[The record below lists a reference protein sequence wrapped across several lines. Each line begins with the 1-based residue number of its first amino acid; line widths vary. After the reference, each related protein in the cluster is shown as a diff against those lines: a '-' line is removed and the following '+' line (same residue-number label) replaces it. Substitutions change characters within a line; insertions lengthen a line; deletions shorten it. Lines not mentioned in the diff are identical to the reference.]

1 MTAEVEESTQA
12 KEPRMEN
19 NSYASTAGGTSA
31 TTQSGPSSVPLVAET
46 GEPVPENQLKPVH
59 SNYVPAQMEKHIEFL
74 DFNSSGDLLLGTSS
88 LVTRYWIG
96 QLWYYSA
103 DALQQCENVTN
114 PAKCLT
120 ATDTDTGVVAGRFIG
135 QTHMVVGQDSGAL
148 VLVNLTKERDGD
160 TLTHYL
166 ETQAPVTEHEDQL
179 TGLDIWEGSNKT
191 YTAATVGQDLRLCIW
206 GSRLELAHSYSPAHT
221 RLISGVSCSPDC
233 PNIVATA
240 GQDGL
245 VKIWDTR
252 VEKPC
257 STVHR
262 SSTSP
267 PSTLTWAAGGE
278 KLLVGTRCGAL
289 SLLDPR
295 TPLAQPLVTGQF
307 FDREVRRMRWDGER
321 KRLAVTA
328 DDTLLKVVEVRS
340 GGGVVEVYKDAR
352 HTDFV
357 RGLAWKEDT
366 LWSAGWDGKVFSHGW
381 VPSLNQ
387 Q

>member
-1 MTAEVEESTQA
+1 
-12 KEPRMEN
+12 MEN
-19 NSYASTAGGTSA
+19 NSYASTTGSGSA
-31 TTQSGPSSVPLVAET
+31 TAQTPAAASVPLVAET
-46 GEPVPENQLKPVH
+46 GDPVPESQLKPAH

-74 DFNSSGDLLLGTSS
+74 DFSNTGDLILGTSS

-96 QLWYYSA
+96 QLWYYSGNI
-103 DALQQCENVTN
+103 LQQCENVTN

-120 ATDTDTGVVAGRFIG
+120 ATEIDTGVVAGRFIG
-135 QTHMVVGQDSGAL
+135 QNHMVVGQDSGAL

-166 ETQAPVTEHEDQL
+166 ETQTPVTEHEDQL
-179 TGLDIWEGSNKT
+179 TGLDIWESANKT
-191 YTAATVGQDLRLCIW
+191 FTAATVGQDLRLCVW
-206 GSRLELAHSYSPAHT
+206 GPQLELAHSYSPAHT
-221 RLISGVSCSPDC
+221 RLISGVSCNPDF
-233 PNIVATA
+233 PYLVATA
-240 GQDGL
+240 AQDGL

-252 VEKPC
+252 SEKPS
-257 STVHR
+257 STVHK

-267 PSTLTWAAGGE
+267 PSTLTWAGE

-289 SLLDPR
+289 SLIDPR

-307 FDREVRRMRWDGER
+307 FDREVRRMRWDGDR

-328 DDTLLKVVEVRS
+328 DDTFLKVVEVRS

-357 RGLAWKEDT
+357 RGLAWKEDC
-366 LWSAGWDGKVFSHGW
+366 LWSAGWDGRVLTHGW
-381 VPSLNQ
+381 VPTHNEH
-387 Q
+387 

>member
-1 MTAEVEESTQA
+1 MTMSAEVEESTQE

-19 NSYASTAGGTSA
+19 NSYASTASGTGAPSMP
-31 TTQSGPSSVPLVAET
+31 SGPSVPLVAET
-46 GEPVPENQLKPVH
+46 GEPVSESQLKRVH
-59 SNYVPAQMEKHIEFL
+59 SNYVPSQMEKHIEFL
-74 DFNSSGDLLLGTSS
+74 DFSNSGDLILGTSS

-103 DALQQCENVTN
+103 DTLQPCENVTN

-120 ATDTDTGVVAGRFIG
+120 ATDIDTGVVAGRFIG
-135 QTHMVVGQDSGAL
+135 QNHMVVGQDSGAL

-179 TGLDIWEGSNKT
+179 TGLDIWEGANKT
-191 YTAATVGQDLRLCIW
+191 FTAATVGQDLRLCVW
-206 GSRLELAHSYSPAHT
+206 GSQLELAHSYSPAHT
-221 RLISGVSCSPDC
+221 RLISGVSCSPDD
-233 PNIVATA
+233 PHIVATA
-240 GQDGL
+240 AQDGL

-267 PSTLTWAAGGE
+267 PSTLTWAGE

-289 SLLDPR
+289 SLLDPK
-295 TPLAQPLVTGQF
+295 TPLAEPLSTGQF
-307 FDREVRRMRWDGER
+307 FDREVRRMRWDGDR

-340 GGGVVEVYKDAR
+340 GVVEVYKDDR
-352 HTDFV
+352 HTDYV

-366 LWSAGWDGKVFSHGW
+366 LWSAGWDGKVFTHGW
-381 VPSLNQ
+381 VPSHNQ

>member
-1 MTAEVEESTQA
+1 MFF
-12 KEPRMEN
+12 R
-19 NSYASTAGGTSA
+19 NSKKILIS
-31 TTQSGPSSVPLVAET
+31 
-46 GEPVPENQLKPVH
+46 
-59 SNYVPAQMEKHIEFL
+59 
-74 DFNSSGDLLLGTSS
+74 
-88 LVTRYWIG
+88 
-96 QLWYYSA
+96 
-103 DALQQCENVTN
+103 
-114 PAKCLT
+114 
-120 ATDTDTGVVAGRFIG
+120 RFIG

-166 ETQAPVTEHEDQL
+166 ETQVHALIIWIIVSSLWQAPVTEHEDQL

-206 GSRLELAHSYSPAHT
+206 GSQLELAHSYSPAHT

-267 PSTLTWAAGGE
+267 PSTLTWAEGGE

-289 SLLDPR
+289 CLLDPR
-295 TPLAQPLVTGQF
+295 TPLAQPPVTGQF

-328 DDTLLKVVEVRS
+328 DDTLLKVFS
-340 GGGVVEVYKDAR
+340 SIKD
-352 HTDFV
+352 
-357 RGLAWKEDT
+357 
-366 LWSAGWDGKVFSHGW
+366 KVNDEREYYSVFMSW
-381 VPSLNQ
+381 L
-387 Q
+387 